1 MKKNTGKALA
11 LLAALA
17 LLLAG
22 CGGGGKAEA
31 PEDHNGYGGSETMA
45 ASEIDTVTSNFR
57 KDSSP
62 AEAEQN
68 GGSLIEYEA
77 PSQQENPAEYG
88 RKLIKT
94 MSFSIETQEFDKSTA
109 AVSAL
114 VNLLGGYIEDAS
126 ISGSS
131 YKKNDSRTAR
141 YVLRIP
147 VSALAEFDSKVG
159 DIGNITSRAENVRDI
174 TLDYT
179 DTESRLKSLETQRD
193 TLIGLMEKA
202 ESLDDLLTI
211 QDHLS
216 YVEYELE
223 RYASQLRLYD
233 NQVEYSSITISLNE
247 VRVYTEPVETPVTF
261 SERISA
267 AFKRGLKSIGDFF
280 KNLALFLAEHLIGLG
295 LIGLFIAAVVM
306 LIKKTIKKQRA
317 GKAAACAAQ
326 RAQKTQNE
334 EESGSAN

>member
-1 MKKNTGKALA
+1 MKKNKGKVLA
-11 LLAALA
+11 FLAALA

-22 CGGGGKAEA
+22 CGAGKEA
-31 PEDHNGYGGSETMA
+31 ARDDVGYNGYSGSETMA
-45 ASEIDTVTSNFR
+45 ASYSYESSYR
-57 KDSSP
+57 KDGDSAEMMQDAGLFEYSSVT
-62 AEAEQN
+62 
-68 GGSLIEYEA
+68 
-77 PSQQENPAEYG
+77 SQQENPAEYG

-131 YKKNDSRTAR
+131 YKKNDSRTAK

-147 VSALAEFDSKVG
+147 VTALAEFESKVG

-193 TLIGLMEKA
+193 TLIALMEKA

-211 QDHLS
+211 QDHLTG
-216 YVEYELE
+216 VEYELE

-233 NQVEYSSITISLNE
+233 NQVEYSSISISLYE
-247 VRVYTEPVETPVTF
+247 VRIYTEPVETPVTF
-261 SERISA
+261 GERISA
-267 AFKRGLKSIGDFF
+267 AFRRGLKSIGDFF

-295 LIGLFIAAVVM
+295 LIGLFIAAAVM
-306 LIKKTIKKQRA
+306 LIKKIIKKQRA
-317 GKAAACAAQ
+317 RLAAVHAAQ
-326 RAQKTQNE
+326 RAQKMQNDD
-334 EESGSAN
+334 ESGSAN